1 MSYDFLFVEQE
12 LGALETILQN
22 KQIKLHYMNL

>member
-12 LGALETILQN
+12 LGALQTILRD
-22 KQIKLHYMNL
+22 KQIKSHYMIL